1 MESEKRRFPNVLLV
15 TGVLLFVVG
24 GCLLLLTSG
33 VLPGLTA
40 LWPVLFIVGGF
51 VLLYLA
57 FVRRVT
63 EFYVFPGMFMGLGGL
78 YFVLGEGF
86 LAWRELLKVW
96 PVFMAI
102 TGASIIPY
110 GLLKRGNARVALVIP
125 GIAILLLALIFLPF
139 SLGVIRLSFAKVAV
153 LWWPVLLVALG
164 LIFLA
169 SHFLRRRREKT

>member
-1 MESEKRRFPNVLLV
+1 MNRGKRRFPNALLV

-33 VLPGLTA
+33 LLPGLSA
-40 LWPVLFIVGGF
+40 LWPLLFIVAGLF
-51 VLLYLA
+51 LLYLG
-57 FVRRVT
+57 FVRRIT
-63 EFYVFPGMFMGLGGL
+63 EFYVFPGMFMVLGGL

-86 LAWRELLKVW
+86 LAWRELLKIW

-110 GLLKRGNARVALVIP
+110 GLLKRGSARLALVIP

-139 SLGVIRLSFAKVAV
+139 SLGVTSLPFAQVAV
-153 LWWPVLLVALG
+153 LWWPLLLVVLG
-164 LIFLA
+164 IVFLA
-169 SHFLRRRREKT
+169 SHFLRRRKEKT

>member
-1 MESEKRRFPNVLLV
+1 MEREKRRFPNALLV
-15 TGVLLFVVG
+15 TGVLLFVIG

-33 VLPGLTA
+33 MLPGLA
-40 LWPVLFIVGGF
+40 SLWPALFIVGGLT
-51 VLLYLA
+51 LLYLSVA
-57 FVRRVT
+57 RRIT
-63 EFYVFPGMFMGLGGL
+63 EFYVFPGMFMALGGL

-125 GIAILLLALIFLPF
+125 GVAILVLALIFLPF
-139 SLGVIRLSFAKVAV
+139 SLGITSLSFAKVAV
-153 LWWPVLLVALG
+153 LWWPALLVALG
-164 LIFLA
+164 LVFLA